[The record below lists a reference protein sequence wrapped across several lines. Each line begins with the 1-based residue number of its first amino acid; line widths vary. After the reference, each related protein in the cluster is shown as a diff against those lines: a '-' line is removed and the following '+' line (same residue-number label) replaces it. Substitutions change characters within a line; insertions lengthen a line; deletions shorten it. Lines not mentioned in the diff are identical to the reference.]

1 MKSIG
6 FHVEG
11 SFGIERLTKHELDL
25 GPLEPHAV
33 RVTIRAVSL
42 NFRDLMMVRGQYNP
56 RQPLPLVP
64 CSDGA
69 GEVVEVGSA
78 VRRFRVGDR
87 VTTCFFQRYVAGEP
101 TKEKIASTLGGP
113 LPGTLRTVGDFT
125 EDGLV
130 ATPAYLDDEGASTL
144 PCAALTAWNA
154 LVEQGGLRTGQTVLL
169 QGTGGVS
176 LAALQIARM
185 VGAQVILTSRS
196 AEKLTRARELGLLGA
211 IDTSATD
218 DWAKAARAL
227 TEGGVGVD
235 HVVEVGG
242 AGTLQGA
249 IRALR
254 PGGTISVIGVLTGAS
269 TELALTPLL
278 MQNLRLQGVLVGTRE
293 MHQRMNAAYAASRVQ
308 PIVAERFCF
317 DDAPAA
323 FEAMARGT
331 HYGKIVLT
339 LPR

>member
-1 MKSIG
+1 MKSIAYRI
-6 FHVEG
+6 EG
-11 SFGIERLTKHELDL
+11 SFGIDRLVKTELDL
-25 GPLEPHAV
+25 GPLAAREV
-33 RVTIRAVSL
+33 RVALRAVSL
-42 NFRDLMMVRGQYNP
+42 NFRDLMMVRGHYNP

-69 GEVVEVGSA
+69 GEVVAVGSE
-78 VRRFRVGDR
+78 VRRFRAGDR
-87 VTTCFFQRYVAGEP
+87 VTTCFFQSYASGEA
-101 TKEKIASTLGGP
+101 TKEKIATTLGGP
-113 LPGTLRTVGDFT
+113 LPGTLRTVGDFA

-130 ATPAYLDDEGASTL
+130 ATPAYLDDEAASTL

-154 LVEQGGLRTGQTVLL
+154 LVEQGNLKAGQTVLL

-185 VGAQVILTSRS
+185 MGARVILTSRS
-196 AEKLTRARELGLLGA
+196 AEKLERAKGLGLFGA
-211 IDTSATD
+211 IDTSTTD

-227 TEGGVGVD
+227 TGGVGVD

-254 PGGTISVIGVLTGAS
+254 PGGTVSVIGVLTGAS

-293 MHQRMNAAYAASRVQ
+293 MHERMNAAYAASRVE
-308 PIVAERFCF
+308 PVLAERFAF
-317 DDAPAA
+317 EDAPLA
-323 FEAMARGT
+323 FEAMARGN

>member
-1 MKSIG
+1 MKSSAYRI
-6 FHVEG
+6 EG
-11 SFGIERLTKHELDL
+11 SFGIDRLVQTELELGDL
-25 GPLEPHAV
+25 APNDV
-33 RVTIRAVSL
+33 RVAIRAVSL
-42 NFRDLMMVRGQYNP
+42 NFRDLMMVRGEYNP

-69 GEVVEVGSA
+69 GEVVAVGSA

-87 VTTCFFQRYVAGEP
+87 VTTCFFQSYVGGDP
-101 TKEKIASTLGGP
+101 TREKIAGTLGGP
-113 LPGTLRTVGDFT
+113 LPGTLRTLGDFA

-130 ATPAYLDDEGASTL
+130 RTPAHLDDEAASTL

-154 LVEQGGLRTGQTVLL
+154 LVEQGNLKAGQTVLL

-185 VGAQVILTSRS
+185 VGARVILTSRS
-196 AEKLTRARELGLLGA
+196 ATKLARAKELGLFGA
-211 IDTSATD
+211 IDTSTTE

-227 TEGGVGVD
+227 TGGIGVD

-242 AGTLQGA
+242 AGTLQRA

-254 PGGTISVIGVLTGAS
+254 PGGTVSVIGVLTGAS

-293 MHQRMNAAYAASRVQ
+293 MHERMNAAFAANAVA
-308 PIVAERFCF
+308 PIIAERFAF
-317 DDAPAA
+317 DDAPQA
-323 FEAMARGT
+323 FAAMARGT
-331 HYGKIVLT
+331 HYGKLVIRVA
-339 LPR
+339 

>member
-1 MKSIG
+1 
-6 FHVEG
+6 
-11 SFGIERLTKHELDL
+11 
-25 GPLEPHAV
+25 
-33 RVTIRAVSL
+33 
-42 NFRDLMMVRGQYNP
+42 
-56 RQPLPLVP
+56 
-64 CSDGA
+64 
-69 GEVVEVGSA
+69 VGSE

-87 VTTCFFQRYVAGEP
+87 VTTCFFQSYASGEA

-113 LPGTLRTVGDFT
+113 LPGTLRTVGDFA

-130 ATPAYLDDEGASTL
+130 ATPAYLDDEAASTL

-154 LVEQGGLRTGQTVLL
+154 LVEQGNLKAGQTVLL

-185 VGAQVILTSRS
+185 VGARVILTSRS
-196 AEKLTRARELGLLGA
+196 AEKLERAKGLGLFGA
-211 IDTSATD
+211 IDTSTTE

-227 TEGGVGVD
+227 TGGVGVD

-254 PGGTISVIGVLTGAS
+254 PGGTVSVIGVLTGAS

-293 MHQRMNAAYAASRVQ
+293 MHERMNAAYAASRVE
-308 PIVAERFCF
+308 PILAERFAF
-317 DDAPAA
+317 EDAPRA